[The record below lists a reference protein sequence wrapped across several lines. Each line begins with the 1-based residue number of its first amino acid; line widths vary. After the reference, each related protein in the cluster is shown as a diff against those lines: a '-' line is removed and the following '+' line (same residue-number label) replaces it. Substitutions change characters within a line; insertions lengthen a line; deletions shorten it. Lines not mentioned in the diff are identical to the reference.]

1 MSGRWETERGD
12 EAVGL
17 GALERADGANF
28 SVFEK
33 SLLKL
38 FRIIGKYKYRGEL
51 ICSII

>member
-1 MSGRWETERGD
+1 MRKNWGVSGRWETERGD

-38 FRIIGKYKYRGEL
+38 IWILEN
-51 ICSII
+51 INIVEN